1 MQNLKNG
8 LKDTGS
14 FIVALDPDNTMLQR
28 PLEMNDVRG
37 LSQRSL
43 ALECL
48 TWEST
53 RLSFLAA
60 KAWIVHARDMKSR
73 VGGICIWS
81 GKRLTF
87 ERAQASPNKQAKPK
101 LIGTSQSC

>member
-1 MQNLKNG
+1 MLSLKNG
-8 LKDTGS
+8 SKDTGS

-53 RLSFLAA
+53 RVSFLAA
-60 KAWIVHARDMKSR
+60 KA
-73 VGGICIWS
+73 
-81 GKRLTF
+81 
-87 ERAQASPNKQAKPK
+87 
-101 LIGTSQSC
+101 